1 MKKINLF
8 LVTIFLSTQVFAQDK
23 LNSNLKDSS
32 KESNIIYITRG
43 VNDTDPTGSEGSG
56 VLAPVSLSVITQKDI
71 QASGANTLTEV
82 LRRQASIQIK
92 DNIGDGS
99 RASVSLRGFGANSAN
114 NVLIVVDGRKLNNPS
129 LEAPLLT
136 SVSLKDIERIEIIQ
150 GSGGVLYGD
159 QAVGGVINIITKK
172 FQKDQL
178 YVSTTQGTHDLETYK
193 VGASQ
198 TFKNGIG
205 YRISGEK
212 RQADNYRDNNEADYG
227 NVFAE
232 IGYDATWGNINYE
245 KTHVEDNLN
254 LPGSLN
260 AAQIA
265 ENRRQTKSPNHYS
278 NNIIDID
285 SLTSSLFV
293 NENITLNTDISLR
306 DGKGEYSF
314 GTPTSQ
320 NTKVRIISSKAIG
333 DWVLP
338 QGNINF
344 IGGYED
350 ITSDYN
356 SGSSTDIENTQES
369 LYAQLSYPIVNG
381 LHIVGGARRTENK
394 DKNFINNNKNNDSL
408 TATEIGLNYR
418 NSLGRFFV
426 RRAEAFRFANAN
438 DNGFIEPS
446 VDFLKPQESVSYE
459 AGYEYVRNNKTVN
472 VLIYDLVIN
481 DEIFYDES
489 AIGPFSP
496 GFDGANVN
504 LDESRRQGISLELG
518 SDLSNNINVG
528 GSFSYTKAEFK
539 AGSFDGNQVPGVPRI
554 SASAFIGYQFINNI
568 NLYLDVLHTG
578 EQIKYG
584 DEANTSNKQPSYTL
598 LNFSTSWS
606 QGPLSLGLRVN
617 NLNNKEYLS
626 YASKSGDYPAAER
639 TVELTASYQVF

>member
-1 MKKINLF
+1 MKKIILPF
-8 LVTIFLSTQVFAQDK
+8 CALLATAQPVFAEDDVTQ
-23 LNSNLKDSS
+23 
-32 KESNIIYITRG
+32 IIISA
-43 VNDTDPTGSEGSG
+43 TGSEESE

-71 QASGANTLTEV
+71 KLSGANTLTEV
-82 LRRQASIQIK
+82 LRKQASIQIK
-92 DNIGDGS
+92 DNIGGGN
-99 RASVSLRGFGANSAN
+99 RAFVSLRGFGTNSVN
-114 NVLIVVDGRKLNNPS
+114 NVLIVIDGRKLNNPS

-193 VGASQ
+193 IGASK
-198 TFKNGIG
+198 TFDNGIG

-212 RQADNYRDNNEADYG
+212 RQSDNYRDNNESDYG

-245 KTHVEDNLN
+245 KTHVEDYLN
-254 LPGSLN
+254 LPASLSN
-260 AAQIA
+260 AQIA
-265 ENRRQTKSPNHYS
+265 EDRRQTTRPNDFF
-278 NNIIDID
+278 NNRIDID
-285 SLTSSLFV
+285 SLTSYLFL
-293 NENITLNTDISLR
+293 NENIKLNTDVSFR
-306 DGKGEYSF
+306 DGRGNINNF
-314 GTPTSQ
+314 GSSLQ
-320 NTKVRIISSKAIG
+320 NTRVRIISSKAIG

-350 ITSDYN
+350 IKSDYVKTGDYP
-356 SGSSTDIENTQES
+356 SDIENKQES
-369 LYAQLSYPIVNG
+369 FYAQLSYPIVNG

-418 NSLGRFFV
+418 SSLGRFFV
-426 RRAEAFRFANAN
+426 RRAEAFRFANA
-438 DNGFIEPS
+438 DENGS
-446 VDFLKPQESVSYE
+446 TLVGVDFLRPQESVSYE

-472 VLIYDLVIN
+472 VLIYDLEIDN
-481 DEIFYDES
+481 EIFYDS
-489 AIGPFSP
+489 VVSK
-496 GFDGANVN
+496 NVN

-528 GSFSYTKAEFK
+528 GSFNYTKAEYR
-539 AGSFDGNQVPGVPRI
+539 AGSFDGNQVPAVPRV

-568 NLYLDVLHTG
+568 NLYLDALHIGDQFKTD
-578 EQIKYG
+578 
-584 DEANTSNKQPSYTL
+584 DEANASEKQPSYTL

-617 NLNNKEYLS
+617 NLNNKEYSSLVS
-626 YASKSGDYPAAER
+626 SFDYAYPASGR
-639 TVELTASYQVF
+639 TVELTASYQIF

>member
-1 MKKINLF
+1 MKKIILPF
-8 LVTIFLSTQVFAQDK
+8 CALLASAQLVFAEDDVTQ
-23 LNSNLKDSS
+23 
-32 KESNIIYITRG
+32 IIISA
-43 VNDTDPTGSEGSG
+43 TGSEESE

-71 QASGANTLTEV
+71 QLSGANTLTEV

-92 DNIGDGS
+92 DNIGGGS

-114 NVLIVVDGRKLNNPS
+114 NVMIVVDGRKLNNPS
-129 LEAPLLT
+129 IEAPLLT

-172 FQKDQL
+172 FQKEQL
-178 YVSTTQGTHDLETYK
+178 YVSTTQGTDDLETYK
-193 VGASQ
+193 IGASK
-198 TFKNGIG
+198 TFDNGIA

-212 RQADNYRDNNEADYG
+212 RQSDNYRDNNEADYG

-232 IGYDATWGNINYE
+232 IGYDASWGNINYE

-254 LPGSLN
+254 LPGSLSN
-260 AAQIA
+260 AQIA
-265 ENRRQTKSPNHYS
+265 EDRRQTTTPNNYS

-293 NENITLNTDISLR
+293 NENIKLNTDISLR

-350 ITSDYN
+350 ITSDYL
-356 SGSSTDIENTQES
+356 STNTFGPRDIENKQES
-369 LYAQLSYPIVNG
+369 FYAQLSYPIVSG

-408 TATEIGLNYR
+408 TATEIGLNYHS
-418 NSLGRFFV
+418 SLGRFFV
-426 RRAEAFRFANAN
+426 RRAEAFRFANA
-438 DNGFIEPS
+438 DENGS
-446 VDFLKPQESVSYE
+446 TLAGVDFLRPQESVSYE

-472 VLIYDLVIN
+472 VLVYDLVIDN
-481 DEIFYDES
+481 EIFYDS
-489 AIGPFSP
+489 VAF
-496 GFDGANVN
+496 ANVN

-528 GSFSYTKAEFK
+528 GSFNYTKAEYR
-539 AGSFDGNQVPGVPRI
+539 AGSFDGNQVPAVPRI

-568 NLYLDVLHTG
+568 NLYLDALHIGDQFKTD
-578 EQIKYG
+578 
-584 DEANTSNKQPSYTL
+584 DEANASEKQPSYTL

-617 NLNNKEYLS
+617 NLNNKEYSSLVS
-626 YASKSGDYPAAER
+626 SFDYAYPASGR
-639 TVELTASYQVF
+639 TVELTASYQIF

>member
-1 MKKINLF
+1 MKKIILPF
-8 LVTIFLSTQVFAQDK
+8 CALLASAQLVFAEDDVTQ
-23 LNSNLKDSS
+23 
-32 KESNIIYITRG
+32 IIISA
-43 VNDTDPTGSEGSG
+43 TGSEESE

-92 DNIGDGS
+92 DSIGDGS
-99 RASVSLRGFGANSAN
+99 RASLSLRGFGANSAN
-114 NVLIVVDGRKLNNPS
+114 NVMIVVDGRKLNNPS
-129 LEAPLLT
+129 QEAPLLT

-193 VGASQ
+193 IGASQ
-198 TFKNGIG
+198 TFNNGVG
-205 YRISGEK
+205 YRVSGEK
-212 RQADNYRDNNEADYG
+212 RQTDNYRDNNEADYG

-232 IGYDATWGNINYE
+232 IGYDTTWGNLNYE

-254 LPGSLN
+254 LPGFLSN
-260 AAQIA
+260 ADIA
-265 ENRRQTKSPNHYS
+265 ENRRQTTAPNNYS

-293 NENITLNTDISLR
+293 NENIKLNTDISLR
-306 DGKGEYSF
+306 DGKGEYSY

-320 NTKVRIISSKAIG
+320 NTKVRIISSKVIG

-356 SGSSTDIENTQES
+356 RGSSTDIENTQES

-394 DKNFINNNKNNDSL
+394 DKNFINKNKNNDSL

-438 DNGFIEPS
+438 DNGFIEPG

-481 DEIFYDES
+481 DEIFYDS
-489 AIGPFSP
+489 LAIGPFSP
-496 GFDGANVN
+496 GSDGANVN

-518 SDLSNNINVG
+518 SDLSDNIDIG
-528 GSFSYTKAEFK
+528 GSLSYTKAEFR
-539 AGSFDGNQVPGVPRI
+539 AGSFDGNQVPEVPGV
-554 SASAFIGYQFINNI
+554 SASAFIGYQFVNNLS
-568 NLYLDVLHTG
+568 LYVDAIHTG
-578 EQIKYG
+578 DRFASG
-584 DEANTSNKQPSYTL
+584 DESNTSDKQPSYTL
-598 LNFSTSWS
+598 VNFSASWVT
-606 QGPLSLGLRVN
+606 GPLGFGFRIN
-617 NLNNKEYLS
+617 NLNDKKYSSLAF
-626 YASKSGDYPAAER
+626 ASGGYPSPER
-639 TVELTASYQVF
+639 TVELTASYNIF